1 MTERKPNVSVS
12 IVLPLFLDIKF
23 GHGDIHEWSGPR
35 LTSYNAYCWH
45 SVQNQMKTCLFAV
58 QSQSGYTHTNNVLCL
73 CPSPQASKLCVWCGA
88 QGKWSHHVSKTNRRG
103 RNRALCIG
111 KQSWMMNHGL
121 VMQLGGLSLT
131 RSLKWTTS
139 RAFMGKYKWIFM
151 FELHHWPYDLHQ
163 DCLTCY
169 QWRL

>member
-111 KQSWMMNHGL
+111 KQSWMMNHSWLHALLNEQHHGHSWENINEFSCLSYITDHMISIRTAWL
-121 VMQLGGLSLT
+121 VTNG
-131 RSLKWTTS
+131 
-139 RAFMGKYKWIFM
+139 
-151 FELHHWPYDLHQ
+151 
-163 DCLTCY
+163 DCKSNE
-169 QWRL
+169 R